1 MDSHGKET
9 LYFLF
14 RIMDTVAWE
23 TPAIFAISVVVTF
36 FFMGFPLLN
45 DFLFQPFPA
54 VETDSEEDAS

>member
-1 MDSHGKET
+1 MVSLEKET

-14 RIMDTVAWE
+14 SIMATVAWD

-54 VETDSEEDAS
+54 VETDSEEDAP